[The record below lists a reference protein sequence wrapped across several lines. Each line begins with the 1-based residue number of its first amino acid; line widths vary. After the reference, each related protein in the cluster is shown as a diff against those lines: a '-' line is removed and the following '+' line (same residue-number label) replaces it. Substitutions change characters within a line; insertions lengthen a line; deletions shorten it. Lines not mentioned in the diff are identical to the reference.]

1 MLAERRVTRGPNHRF
16 IREKGEKTID
26 RQSAGA
32 YIRLR
37 IMRLKDRV
45 AIVTG
50 AASGIGEACAHL
62 FAKEGARVV
71 VADFDAVQG
80 ERLTRQICGE
90 GGSAV
95 FQLVDVSSWSQ
106 VEKLVET
113 ANRTF
118 GTVDVLVNAAGVLF
132 YGTVL
137 ETDEKAWD
145 RVMDINLKGT
155 FLCCRAVIAQMVRQ
169 GRGSIVNFSSTTG
182 AHDACAHAVAYVAS
196 KGGVAALT
204 RAISIDHARQGVRI
218 NAICPGPTDTPMLRK
233 ALSPEALVEFADSF
247 PMGRLGSPTEIAAA
261 ALFLASDESSFMT
274 GSMLTVDGG
283 QTAEV

>member
-1 MLAERRVTRGPNHRF
+1 MRKFGSVVRLAEDKGQGRVSIFRF
-16 IREKGEKTID
+16 
-26 RQSAGA
+26 
-32 YIRLR
+32 
-37 IMRLKDRV
+37 MRLTDKV
-45 AIVTG
+45 AIITG
-50 AASGIGEACAHL
+50 AASGIGEACALL

-71 VADFDAVQG
+71 VGDFDAPQG
-80 ERLTRQICGE
+80 ERVARQICGA

-95 FQLVDVSSWSQ
+95 FQSVDVSSWSQ
-106 VEKLVET
+106 VERLVET
-113 ANRTF
+113 VTGTF
-118 GTVDVLVNAAGVLF
+118 GRADVLVNAAGVLL

-137 ETDEKAWD
+137 ETDEAAWN

-155 FLCCRAVIAQMVRQ
+155 FFCCRAVIPEMVRQ
-169 GRGSIVNFSSTTG
+169 GGGSIVNFSSTTG

-233 ALSPEALVEFADSF
+233 ALTPEALVDFARSF
-247 PMGRLGSPTEIAAA
+247 PMGRLGSPREIAAA